1 MYLFSLFSLRTLGSL
16 RCDAVMLCLYVCLW
30 LSISLSL
37 WLSGCLAVCPS
48 LSVHLSASLAVCLS
62 VWLAP
67 VVKEWGVTLVAH
79 VIFRS
84 LG

>member
-1 MYLFSLFSLRTLGSL
+1 MKDQIYDRQSSEQHCHLEAGLYPLSV
-16 RCDAVMLCLYVCLW
+16 AV
-30 LSISLSL
+30 
-37 WLSGCLAVCPS
+37 S
-48 LSVHLSASLAVCLS
+48 LSVCRSVSLAVCLS